1 MTGRHAEAV
10 LLETSGQGLTDP
22 TVLTEAVFLEE
33 EGSVG
38 AVGEDKPPTAA
49 TAMPAHMIKV
59 PRKATWVVTIITSPA
74 RHLGSTI
81 RTATT
86 MHQVPGSTL
95 TLLADTIRVM
105 AMKVRL
111 RVPFEFLSFSMA

>member
-1 MTGRHAEAV
+1 MKEGGLGEAA
-10 LLETSGQGLTDP
+10 LLATTAQGLTDP
-22 TVLTEAVFLEE
+22 TPMTGAELPGDGGLVAVA
-33 EGSVG
+33 
-38 AVGEDKPPTAA
+38 AVVVVAA
-49 TAMPAHMIKV
+49 KTTTVVIAIQARMTRV

-111 RVPFEFLSFSMA
+111 RVQFEF